1 MSNYPKRSEQHIT
14 ETDSITILRNILPHG
29 WIFRE
34 LSEEDYGIDGI
45 IEICDEGEVQG
56 KVFAIQLKG
65 HKYLSESTD
74 TVNCYNIKP
83 STMNYWNNYPIP
95 VIFLHISIE
104 NHKVYYSDIKME
116 IRKNYEEF
124 EKGTF
129 TKISIPQEDQLTKD
143 NSEETLNALY
153 YIETERLNF
162 ENNITGFVADYEI
175 VMEKFNEFF
184 RLDPGYGPEEDSVD
198 WITFLNNHKRIVKL
212 CPYFGIEKAEDLHN
226 SFIETLKKTEEA
238 FPNNESPLACP
249 FLDSYIK
256 IANDVM
262 KLLLPE
268 IIKLITDSKETYF
281 WQKKNWFLFN
291 YLFNLSTG
299 ELLSYKF

>member
-1 MSNYPKRSEQHIT
+1 MNDFPKRSEQHIT

-95 VIFLHISIE
+95 VIFLHVSIE
-104 NHKVYYSDIKME
+104 NQKVYYSDIKME

-143 NSEETLNALY
+143 NSEEILDALY
-153 YIETERLNF
+153 YLETERLKF
-162 ENNITGFVADYEI
+162 ENDITDFIAEYEI
-175 VMEKFNEFF
+175 VLDRFNYFSC
-184 RLDPGYGPEEDSVD
+184 LDPGYGPEKNSVD
-198 WITFLNNHKRIVKL
+198 WLAFVNNQKRIIRL
-212 CPYFGIEKAEDLHN
+212 CPYFGIDDEEVNKYFMDV
-226 SFIETLKKTEEA
+226 LKKTKEA
-238 FPNNESPLACP
+238 FPDYESPFVCP
-249 FLDSYIK
+249 FLDSYIN

-262 KLLLPE
+262 KLLLKD
-268 IIKLITDSKETYF
+268 IIQLVTKSKEAYF
-281 WQKKNWFLFN
+281 WQKKNSFLFK
-291 YLFNLSTG
+291 YLHNLRTDK
-299 ELLSYKF
+299 LLSYNF

>member
-1 MSNYPKRSEQHIT
+1 MKEFPKRSEQHIT

-29 WIFRE
+29 WMVRE

-45 IEICDEGEVQG
+45 IEICDEGKVQG

-65 HKYLSESTD
+65 HKYLSESSGS
-74 TVNCYNIKP
+74 VNCYNIKP

-95 VIFLHISIE
+95 VIFLHVSIE
-104 NHKVYYSDIKME
+104 NRNVYYSDIKME

-129 TKISIPQEDQLTKD
+129 TKIFIPQKDQLTKD
-143 NSEETLNALY
+143 NSEEILNTLY

-184 RLDPGYGPEEDSVD
+184 CMDPGYGPEERSVD
-198 WITFLNNHKRIVKL
+198 WLTFLNNHKRIIKL
-212 CPYFGIEKAEDLHN
+212 CPYFGIDKADSVHN
-226 SFIETLKKTEEA
+226 SFIDTLKKTEET
-238 FPNNESPLACP
+238 FLNNESPLACP

-256 IANDVM
+256 VTSSVM
-262 KLLLPE
+262 KILLPE
-268 IIKLITDSKETYF
+268 IIQLVTDSRETYF
-281 WQKKNWFLFN
+281 WKKKNWFLFN
-291 YLFNLSTG
+291 YLLNLRTD
-299 ELLSYKF
+299 ELLTYDF